1 MSYIYQ
7 WHLSALARAGA
18 KRKVPSCMQ
27 IMHYSLLPLPARRL
41 PAIFQKINNA
51 ILRVDYY
58 LSNQQTD
65 TMTSTRKR
73 KSTSTVE
80 TSKKVKTEEELSATA
95 EENEQ
100 QQVEEQQEQ
109 KTEEDS
115 PTKKIAAAN
124 VLVAFS
130 DAAGEKNEGEVD
142 GEEIK
147 GM

>member
-1 MSYIYQ
+1 VLNIIYPTNK
-7 WHLSALARAGA
+7 A
-18 KRKVPSCMQ
+18 
-27 IMHYSLLPLPARRL
+27 
-41 PAIFQKINNA
+41 
-51 ILRVDYY
+51 
-58 LSNQQTD
+58 D

-73 KSTSTVE
+73 KATSTVE

-100 QQVEEQQEQ
+100 QQVEEQLEQ

-130 DAAGEKNEGEVD
+130 DATGEKNEGEVD

>member
-1 MSYIYQ
+1 
-7 WHLSALARAGA
+7 
-18 KRKVPSCMQ
+18 
-27 IMHYSLLPLPARRL
+27 
-41 PAIFQKINNA
+41 
-51 ILRVDYY
+51 
-58 LSNQQTD
+58 
-65 TMTSTRKR
+65 MTSTRKR

-80 TSKKVKTEEELSATA
+80 TSKKVKTEEELSAKA

-142 GEEIK
+142 GKEIK
-147 GM
+147 DVGSCIAVVI

>member
-1 MSYIYQ
+1 
-7 WHLSALARAGA
+7 
-18 KRKVPSCMQ
+18 
-27 IMHYSLLPLPARRL
+27 
-41 PAIFQKINNA
+41 
-51 ILRVDYY
+51 
-58 LSNQQTD
+58 
-65 TMTSTRKR
+65 MTSTRKR
-73 KSTSTVE
+73 KATSTVE

-100 QQVEEQQEQ
+100 QQVEEQLEQ

-130 DAAGEKNEGEVD
+130 DAAGEKKEGEVD